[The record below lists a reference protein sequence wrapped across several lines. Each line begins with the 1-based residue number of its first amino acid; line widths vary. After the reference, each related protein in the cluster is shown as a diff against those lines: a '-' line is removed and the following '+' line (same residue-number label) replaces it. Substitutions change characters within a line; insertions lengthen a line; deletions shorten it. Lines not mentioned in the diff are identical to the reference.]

1 MMAVVA
7 CFRYN
12 SFPTALVQ
20 GIRMTRARKTGQKRR
35 GLQPVLSALPCVACF
50 RCNRS
55 HLRPLLKSVDL
66 SRGSF

>member
-20 GIRMTRARKTGQKRR
+20 GIRMTRAKRR
-35 GLQPVLSALPCVACF
+35 ARSAAASSLFSVPYRALPVSDATEVILD
-50 RCNRS
+50 
-55 HLRPLLKSVDL
+55 HY
-66 SRGSF
+66 